1 MIRKL
6 LFTLGIILTANL
18 LVFSQS
24 TGTLKGKIVDKET
37 KEPIPFANVIIEQ
50 NGVQAGGATSDIEG
64 NYTIKPINPG
74 KYDVKSSFV
83 GYQPQVTRGF
93 IVGAGKIEF
102 LNINMTSSATQL
114 DVVEVFDYKVPLISK
129 DETTSGATITSEQ
142 IDKMP
147 NRSANA
153 VAASVG
159 GVFSADGE
167 RGSVRGAREGA
178 TVTYIDGIK
187 VIGSSSLPP
196 SAIEQVSVMIS
207 GLPAQYGDATSG
219 VINVTTKGPS
229 REFGGGLEIQTSEFL
244 DAFGYNRLG
253 FNAQGPIWMR
263 GDSNKR
269 ESVVGFFVAGEV
281 LSTKDNNRSAIGRWK
296 VKDDVLTQLKQNPL
310 MYTGLG
316 FGTFNTA
323 NFIRLSDMENVDASQ
338 NNERLSVN
346 LSGKIDIKPSKT
358 TNVTLGGT
366 YNLDQGNDFSYG
378 FSLFNF
384 ENNPFS
390 KDETWRVYG
399 RFTQRFPVDPESK
412 SLIKNVY
419 YSLQAD
425 YSRRSGFQQND
436 NHKDDFFKYG
446 HLGKYDT
453 YTTRSYELKNKVT
466 VNGVDYYN
474 VWEHN
479 GYRDTLVAF
488 TPSEFNPDMARY
500 TSQYYELYP
509 ESIFHQNFDF
519 IQLGGGLLNGET
531 VDAVNSLWTAPGV
544 QWGNYNKYEIDQ
556 LGFNATFSADIKNHE
571 VQFGLQY
578 EQRAERG
585 FGIGARQLWT
595 HMRNLANF
603 HINELD
609 LSNPH
614 MVYDGN
620 VFMDTV
626 YYDRRYDAG
635 SQRTFDVRLRQKL
648 GLPVDGTDYINI
660 DSYDFNSRTISY
672 YDNNGM
678 LKNISL
684 GEDLFDLSLFSADD
698 LLNSGNSYVN
708 YYGYDYMGNKLTGKP
723 SLDDFLNKTDDNG
736 VFLREI
742 GAFEPIYMAGYIQD
756 KFAFN
761 DLIFNIGLR
770 VDRYDGN
777 QLVLADPYSLYPT
790 LSVDEVSEV
799 GGVPVNHPGNMGSE
813 YVVYVDNASSPTKI
827 MGYRNGS
834 QWYNANGVAIA
845 NPTAL
850 DGGSGVTPYMLT
862 DDPDFGKVTAKSFK
876 DYEPQWSVMPRISFS
891 FPISEE
897 ALFYAHY
904 DILTQRPTSDER
916 FNILDYYYFN
926 EIDGNI
932 NNPNLKPT
940 KTIDYELGFRQ
951 KISNTSAL
959 TLTAYYKELRDDIQV
974 YRFSGAYPREYN
986 SYNNIDFGTVKGF
999 TVSYDLR
1006 RTGNV
1011 TLRASY
1017 TLQFADAT
1025 GSGTTT
1031 AQALIASGVPN
1042 LRSTN
1047 PVAWDRRHAVNLSV
1061 DYRFG
1066 EGKEYDGPRLRKNH
1080 ETKAPIDLL
1089 KNTGINFVVTGGSG
1103 TPYTRSSNVTSRIVS
1118 TNNLLKG
1125 TYFGS
1130 RLPWQFRVD
1139 AKLDRDIEIKWGK
1152 GEGKRRVSTLNLYVQ
1167 VNNIFGTE
1175 NVMGVWAATGNP
1187 DDDGYLAAAEWQRQI
1202 NQQLSPESFRDMY
1215 SIFVN
1220 NPGNYSSPRTIRV
1233 GAIFNF

>member
-24 TGTLKGKIVDKET
+24 TGTLKGKVVDKET

-50 NGVQAGGATSDIEG
+50 NGVQAGGATSDIDG

-74 KYDVKSSFV
+74 KYDVKCSFV
-83 GYQPQVTRGF
+83 GYQPQVTRNF
-93 IVGAGKIEF
+93 IVGSGKIEF

-114 DVVEVFDYKVPLISK
+114 EVVEVFDYKVPLIAK
-129 DETTSGATITSEQ
+129 DETTVGATVTAEQ
-142 IDKMP
+142 IAKMP
-147 NRSANA
+147 NRSASG

-159 GVFSADGE
+159 GVFSRDGE
-167 RGSVRGAREGA
+167 QGSVRGAREGA

-229 REFGGGLEIQTSEFL
+229 RDYGGGLEVETSQFL
-244 DAFGYNRLG
+244 DAYG
-253 FNAQGPIWMR
+253 FNRFGFSAQGPIWMR

-269 ESVVGFFVAGEV
+269 ESVVGFFLAGEV
-281 LSTKDNNRSAIGRWK
+281 LMSKDNNRSAIGRWK
-296 VKDDVLTQLKQNPL
+296 VNDDVLETLKQNPL
-310 MYTGLG
+310 QYSGLG
-316 FGTFNTA
+316 FGTYNTA
-323 NFIRLSDMENVDASQ
+323 NFIRKSDMENVEATL

-346 LSGKIDIKPSKT
+346 FSGKIDIKPSKT
-358 TNVTLGGT
+358 INITLGGT
-366 YNLDQGNDFSYG
+366 YNLSQGNDFVYG
-378 FSLFNF
+378 YSLFNS

-390 KDETWRVYG
+390 KDQTWRVYG
-399 RFTQRFPVDPESK
+399 RFFQRFQGDPESK
-412 SLIKNVY
+412 SLVKNVY

-425 YSRRSGFQQND
+425 YSRQTGFTQND
-436 NHKDDFFKYG
+436 NHKEDFFKYG
-446 HLGKYDT
+446 HLGKYDI
-453 YTTRSYELKNKVT
+453 YTVKSYELKAKQN
-466 VNGVDYYN
+466 VNGQDYLN
-474 VWEHN
+474 VWVQN
-479 GYRDTLVAF
+479 GFRDTLVNF
-488 TPSEFNPDMARY
+488 TASEFNPAMARY

-509 ESIFHQNFDF
+509 ETFNHQNFDL
-519 IQLGGGLLNGET
+519 IQIGGGLLNGENP
-531 VDAVNSLWTAPGV
+531 DGINSLWTAPGV
-544 QWGNYNKYEIDQ
+544 QWGSYNKYDFDQ
-556 LGFNATFSADIKNHE
+556 FGFNGTVSADIGNHE
-571 VQFGLQY
+571 VQFGIQY
-578 EQRAERG
+578 EQRSESG
-585 FGIGARQLWT
+585 YGIAATNLWT
-595 HMRNLANF
+595 HMRDLTNF
-603 HINELD
+603 HITELD
-609 LSNPH
+609 LANPH
-614 MVYDGN
+614 LVYDGN
-620 VFMDTV
+620 IFMDTV
-626 YYDRRYDAG
+626 YYDRRYDAA

-648 GLPVDGTDYINI
+648 GLPVDGTDFINV
-660 DSYDFNSRTISY
+660 DSYDFNTRTISY
-672 YDNNGM
+672 YDKNGV

-684 GEDLFDLSLFSADD
+684 GEELFDLSLFSADD
-698 LLNSGNSYVN
+698 LLNSGNSYVS
-708 YYGYDYMGNKLTGKP
+708 YYGYDYTGNKLTGKP
-723 SLDDFLNKTDDNG
+723 SLDDFLYKTDDNG
-736 VFLREI
+736 VALREI
-742 GAFEPIYMAGYIQD
+742 GAFEPNYMALYLQD

-761 DLIFNIGLR
+761 DLIFNVGLR
-770 VDRYDGN
+770 VDRFDAN

-790 LSVDEVSEV
+790 QSVGEVAEI
-799 GGVPVNHPGNMGSE
+799 GGVPVKHPGNMGSD
-813 YVVYVDNASSPTKI
+813 YVVYVDNAANPTKV
-827 MGYRNGS
+827 MGYRSES
-834 QWYNANGVAIA
+834 QWYNANGVAIS
-845 NPTAL
+845 NPSIL
-850 DGGSGVTPYMLT
+850 DAGSGVTPKMLT
-862 DDPDFGKVTAKSFK
+862 DDIGKVTSKSFK
-876 DYEPQWSVMPRISFS
+876 DYDPQWSFMPRISFS

-904 DILTQRPTSDER
+904 DILTQRPTSNER

-932 NNPNLKPT
+932 GNPNLKPT
-940 KTIDYELGFRQ
+940 KTIDYELGFKQ

-974 YRFSGAYPREYN
+974 YRYSGAYPREYN

-1025 GSGTTT
+1025 GSSTTT

-1047 PVAWDRRHAVNLSV
+1047 PVAWDRRHALNLSV

-1066 EGKEYDGPRLRKNH
+1066 EGKEYNGPRLRKNH
-1080 ETKAPIDLL
+1080 AEKAPIDLL
-1089 KNTGINFVVTGGSG
+1089 KNTGVNFVVTGGSG

-1125 TYFGS
+1125 TYYGS

-1139 AKLDRDIEIKWGK
+1139 AKLDRDITIHWGK
-1152 GEGKRRVSTLNLYVQ
+1152 GEGKKRESTLNVYLQ
-1167 VNNIFGTE
+1167 VNNVFGTE

-1202 NQQLSPESFRDMY
+1202 NQQLSPEAFRDMY

-1220 NPGNYSSPRTIRV
+1220 NPSNYSRPRTIRI
-1233 GAIFNF
+1233 GAIFTF